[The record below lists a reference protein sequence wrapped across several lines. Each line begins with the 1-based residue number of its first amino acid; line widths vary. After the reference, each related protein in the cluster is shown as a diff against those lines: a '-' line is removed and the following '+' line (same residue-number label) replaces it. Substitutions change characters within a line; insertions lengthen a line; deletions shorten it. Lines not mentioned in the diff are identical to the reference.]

1 MGGLR
6 LISPATASSALVQPL
21 WQVSQTITLP
31 VSIADPT
38 LSWLTRVVSGDPAD
52 SLLVEVSAGSDAIT
66 HTIPLASGG
75 WVHAWE
81 DLSTFSGQTMT
92 LRIGFQGAAGA
103 REVCLDE
110 VSIGATRRG
119 SYPVY
124 LPLITRK

>member
-1 MGGLR
+1 M
-6 LISPATASSALVQPL
+6 
-21 WQVSQTITLP
+21 
-31 VSIADPT
+31 
-38 LSWLTRVVSGDPAD
+38 VSGDPAD

-103 REVCLDE
+103 REVRLDE
-110 VSIGATRRG
+110 VSIGATQVG
-119 SYPVY
+119 VYPVH
-124 LPLITRK
+124 LPLISREVKARRNPRWASEKCQARDEALRQHSVADPILICRPQAPFAC

>member
-6 LISPATASSALVQPL
+6 LVSPTTASSALVQPL
-21 WQVSQTITLP
+21 WQISQTITLP
-31 VSIADPT
+31 VGISDPT

-92 LRIGFQGAAGA
+92 LRIGFQGTAGT

-110 VSIGATRRG
+110 VSIGTTRRG